1 MFHLLK
7 ILNGRTGVPEPSR
20 ITLSAAASVKYGT
33 PVIISGGTLT
43 KMSAAS
49 TALPTH
55 LVLAD
60 SEGKE
65 VLATPI
71 FPEMVFEVPVATS
84 PASLA
89 EGKEY
94 LISADGLSLSATAAD
109 SSKRGAL
116 LLSKRGA
123 TKAGDTVTVRFTNES
138 K

>member
-20 ITLSAAASVKYGT
+20 IALTSAATVKYGT
-33 PVIISGGTLT
+33 PVIISNGTLT
-43 KMSAAS
+43 KMSASS

-65 VLATPI
+65 ILATPI
-71 FPEMVFEVPVATS
+71 FPEMVFEVPLGAAATT
-84 PASLA
+84 LV

-94 LISADGLSLSATAAD
+94 LVASDGLSLSATAAD
-109 SSKRGAL
+109 SSKRGAKL
-116 LLSKRGA
+116 VSANGA
-123 TKAGDTVTVRFTNES
+123 KAAGDTVTVRFAN
-138 K
+138 

>member
-20 ITLSAAASVKYGT
+20 ITLSSAASVKYGT

-60 SEGKE
+60 CEGNE

-71 FPEMVFEVPVATS
+71 FPEMVFEVSAAVS
-84 PASLA
+84 PASLV

-94 LISADGLSLSATAAD
+94 LLSADGLSLSATAAD
-109 SSKRGAL
+109 SSKRGAKL
-116 LLSKRGA
+116 FSKCGA
-123 TKAGDTVTVRFTNES
+123 TKAGDVVTVRFAN
-138 K
+138 